1 METSFVSPHHGYCSI
16 LGCRLGPCCS
26 WKLPCRVSGLRASR
40 FRDSLTQLN
49 LGAETVSASK
59 LI

>member
-1 METSFVSPHHGYCSI
+1 MDNSFVSPHHGYCNI
-16 LGCRLGPCCS
+16 LGNRLGPRCS

-40 FRDSLTQLN
+40 FRDSFTQLN
-49 LGAETVSASK
+49 LGAETFSASK